1 MSKTTAIKGHK
12 KGSQDIAYFLS
23 HGDTVILGSGNS
35 KKTLTTK
42 ISELDTALG
51 HKVEWVDVY
60 NYLETGAKMPV
71 TNGYL
76 FKGEPVNYF
85 VIKGSAIVFRVWNAT
100 NSRFEYIGYTRTND
114 YPETWAFQSILQWSE
129 LTDNF
134 KKAIDEGLVKA
145 EEALS
150 RLDAIDEAMPATA
163 SSSNKLATASD
174 VSAVATTANSALGK
188 ASTTEQLLP
197 SDVNPETNKLTTEK
211 KRAKVVVRATQ
222 HGVTT
227 TSELG
232 KLVQIVASTLGGNNL
247 SKVFEVNEIT
257 GDNPGI
263 EIVLPYLI
271 TNSMISDGAV
281 TTAKI
286 LDGNVTK
293 AKLAQEVLDFLE
305 EYLADFKGTVETTA
319 ALKALTGDKN
329 DWAVY
334 KHNDANNN
342 VIYSRYRY
350 DASYNDNT
358 TGHWRFELD
367 VNSSSFTA
375 AQWAAIN
382 SGVTS
387 SKVGGYDSHIGNDVI
402 HVTYDDKT
410 AWNNKKESFAI
421 PTPDPY
427 VSNPYLPEGWRNKIP
442 MLGDMIVQE
451 RVVFVD
457 GNQYVVF
464 VGGSEPHYMIFTYEY
479 NSDAFDMFVTGG
491 TVSGVNGSEQYANVL
506 FAAYPEFASCADL
519 GGYEFDEVDVDTLL
533 S

>member
-42 ISELDTALG
+42 LSELDTALG

-211 KRAKVVVRATQ
+211 KRAKVVVKMTQ
-222 HGVTT
+222 QGTTT

-232 KLVQIVASTLGGNNL
+232 KLVQIVAGTAGGYSL
-247 SKVFEVNEIT
+247 SKVFEFNEIT
-257 GDNPGI
+257 GDNPGV
-263 EIVLPYLI
+263 EIVLPYQI
-271 TNSMISDGAV
+271 VEAMIANGAVTTVKMADGSV

-286 LDGNVTK
+286 VDGNVTK

-382 SGVTS
+382 SGATS
-387 SKVGGYDSHIGNDVI
+387 SIINSVAGKAEKSEMS
-402 HVTYDDKT
+402 VTPGTGSNADKT
-410 AWNNKKESFAI
+410 TIQLKS
-421 PTPDPY
+421 
-427 VSNPYLPEGWRNKIP
+427 
-442 MLGDMIVQE
+442 
-451 RVVFVD
+451 
-457 GNQYVVF
+457 
-464 VGGSEPHYMIFTYEY
+464 
-479 NSDAFDMFVTGG
+479 G
-491 TVSGVNGSEQYANVL
+491 TSATVLTQHQDISGKADL
-506 FAAYPEFASCADL
+506 ADL